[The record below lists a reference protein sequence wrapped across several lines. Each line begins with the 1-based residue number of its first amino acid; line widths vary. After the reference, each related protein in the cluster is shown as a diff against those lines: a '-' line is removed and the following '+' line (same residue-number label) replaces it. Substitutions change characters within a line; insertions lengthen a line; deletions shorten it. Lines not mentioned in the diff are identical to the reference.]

1 MARLP
6 IGTIVVSDSGT
17 RYQVEERLD
26 AGGFGETYRGSRL
39 GPSGRRTRTV
49 CVKVCQG
56 LDDWHG
62 EAFFGRQLRD
72 EPRVVQLLDVFVHTA
87 GEAKR
92 YVLVFEFMK
101 EGTVDAYLATGGK
114 RWSEA
119 RVRRELKAVL
129 RVLATMHQFGITH
142 RDLKPDNVYLRDG
155 KLTLADFGISK
166 MAMGGDSE
174 GEVYAMAEDFAPK
187 NVLESARWGPADDV
201 FQIGLLACTLLS
213 GEVWWRKDVSV
224 QGIASL
230 PASDE
235 LKSWIWHATGAPA
248 KRYWHGA
255 DALDA
260 LVHLRKDDLAPSRR
274 PRSLT
279 GHHVVFTGALEGM
292 NRQEAAARARAAGAT
307 VQTTVGNTTTLVV
320 VGTHRAGGVGESEG
334 LVLFAVRERRRL
346 GQPIKILTQ
355 QQFERLVA
363 DVAVEV

>member
-6 IGTIVVSDSGT
+6 IGTVVVSDSGA

-26 AGGFGETYRGSRL
+26 EGGFGETYRGSRL
-39 GPSGRRTRTV
+39 APSGRRTRTV
-49 CVKVCQG
+49 CVKVCRG

-72 EPRVVQLLDVFVHTA
+72 EARVVQLLDVFVHTS
-87 GEAKR
+87 GDTKQ
-92 YVLVFEFMK
+92 YVLVFEYMK
-101 EGTVDAYLATGGK
+101 EGTVDAHFDAGAKPWT
-114 RWSEA
+114 EA

-166 MAMGGDSE
+166 MAIGEDT

-213 GEVWWRKDVSV
+213 GQVWWRDDVSV

-230 PASDE
+230 KASDE
-235 LKSWIWHATGAPA
+235 LKSWIWHATGAPS

-274 PRSLT
+274 PRSLV

-292 NRQEAAARARAAGAT
+292 NRQDAVGRARAAGAT
-307 VQTTVGNTTTLVV
+307 VQTAVGNTTTIVV

-334 LVLFAVRERRRL
+334 LTLFAVRERRRL
-346 GQPIKILTQ
+346 GQPIKILRQ
-355 QQFERLVA
+355 HQFERLVEDHPA
-363 DVAVEV
+363 EV